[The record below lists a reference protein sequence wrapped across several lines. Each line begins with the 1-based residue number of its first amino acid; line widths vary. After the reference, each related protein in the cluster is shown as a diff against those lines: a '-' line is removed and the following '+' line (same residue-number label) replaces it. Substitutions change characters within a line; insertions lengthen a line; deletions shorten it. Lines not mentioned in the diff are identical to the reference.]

1 MNVTRIL
8 PILRRQIDL
17 KLFSRSFCQMEDGMP
32 KDLTK
37 GQVAS
42 LRKMERKIVQEQ
54 DRIRKVKRKNVIMG
68 IGLGT
73 LVISICK

>member
-1 MNVTRIL
+1 MNLTRVL
-8 PILRRQIDL
+8 PILRHQVDL
-17 KLFSRSFCQMEDGMP
+17 KLFPRSFCQMEDGMP

-37 GQVAS
+37 GQIAS
-42 LRKMERKIVQEQ
+42 LRKMERKITQEQ

-68 IGLGT
+68 LGLGT